1 MKALITGASS
11 GIGKDMAL
19 YLSELGYDLIL
30 VAKTKEKLEK
40 VKEQIKTK
48 AIIIVADLSKREEVE
63 KLYYQTKKEK
73 IDLLINNAGFGAFG
87 TFDQIDLAKELE
99 MIEVNIKALH
109 ILMKLFLRDMEKR
122 DQGIILNVASSAAFY
137 PGPLMATYY
146 ATKAYV
152 YRLSLALQEELKKK
166 KSKVQVSVLCPGPV
180 DTNFNQEAGVR
191 FRIKSLPS
199 RLVARYAIDKTIKGK
214 KVIIP
219 GIIMK
224 LGKFFSRFIP
234 DFILAKVA
242 YYFQKKKEGK

>member
-48 AIIIVADLSKREEVE
+48 AIIIVADLSEREEVE

-199 RLVARYAIDKTIKGK
+199 RLVARYAIDKTLKGK